1 MNLVFWVVT
10 WMEDAN
16 GNLAE
21 EMPDHGLDRTSFN
34 PRNSYTQL
42 LQIPVEAH
50 SNNVGLYGMHTP
62 FHVLPQQSTSD
73 ILGAKPEGVP
83 VRVTVRS
90 SGTRAVL
97 DRDSK
102 IIVKVKAGQLP
113 LRSLNVK
120 YYDGNPKRGGRLF
133 DSQKVHFV
141 DANSTLVHRSMYE
154 PKSCGVHTI
163 FAVAETEGGSSVSS
177 DFRMRVTADE
187 GSILDHMIVQ
197 TKALNLPRGE
207 ERRLIDDLRLARRAY
222 GWGYTAFGNITLNQ
236 YLREV
241 SRHKKR
247 IRRAAL
253 DRLAVQVDTIKSC
266 NRLR

>member
-1 MNLVFWVVT
+1 
-10 WMEDAN
+10 
-16 GNLAE
+16 
-21 EMPDHGLDRTSFN
+21 
-34 PRNSYTQL
+34 
-42 LQIPVEAH
+42 
-50 SNNVGLYGMHTP
+50 
-62 FHVLPQQSTSD
+62 
-73 ILGAKPEGVP
+73 
-83 VRVTVRS
+83 
-90 SGTRAVL
+90 
-97 DRDSK
+97 
-102 IIVKVKAGQLP
+102 
-113 LRSLNVK
+113 
-120 YYDGNPKRGGRLF
+120 
-133 DSQKVHFV
+133 
-141 DANSTLVHRSMYE
+141 
-154 PKSCGVHTI
+154 
-163 FAVAETEGGSSVSS
+163 
-177 DFRMRVTADE
+177 MRVTADE